1 MQLPCWV
8 AGALVW
14 KPAASSPVPSIHAVT
29 RANLHMI
36 EHRAKASFIY
46 FVSLGILAALNAALG
61 GRVSAPFQFIAYQLL
76 IAAAAG
82 GVIWM
87 LVGRSRGRRHGE

>member
-1 MQLPCWV
+1 
-8 AGALVW
+8 
-14 KPAASSPVPSIHAVT
+14 
-29 RANLHMI
+29 MI

-87 LVGRSRGRRHGE
+87 LVGRSRGRRHGEGDRRRIATYIAEAVLRRKTKRRE